1 MSPDEAETI
10 RRLVHGRS
18 GVMIDPAKPY
28 LIESRLAPLVRR
40 EGLDSLTDLIEAIR
54 AKRDERL
61 IWATAEALIS
71 HETAFFRD
79 RAPFEQFRE
88 EMLPALAAARGDR
101 PIRVWS
107 TACATGQEPYSLAMI
122 VDEERSKFAGARIE
136 LFGSDFSER
145 CLEKAQSGLYTQF
158 EIQRGLP
165 IRLLV
170 RHFELQGEM
179 WALSPRIRQMV
190 RWRRINLLANL
201 SSLGQ
206 FDVIFCRNVVS
217 SFDAATRRRV
227 LEQLAAALPEDGRL
241 VLGLAETVV
250 GVTEALTPV
259 SGRRGL
265 YAPNPGFRKAA

>member
-1 MSPDEAETI
+1 MSPDEAETV

-18 GVMIDPAKPY
+18 GVLIDPAKTY
-28 LIESRLAPLVRR
+28 LIESRLAPVVRR
-40 EGLDSLTDLIEAIR
+40 EGLATLSELIDAIQGR
-54 AKRDERL
+54 REERL

-79 RAPFEQFRE
+79 RAPFQQFRE
-88 EMLPALAAARGDR
+88 DILPALAERRANE

-107 TACATGQEPYSLAMI
+107 AACATGEEPYSLAMI
-122 VDEERSKFAGARIE
+122 VDEEQPKLHGARIE
-136 LFGSDFSER
+136 LFGSDLSER

-170 RHFELQGEM
+170 RHFEQQGEM

-201 SSLGQ
+201 SNLGR
-206 FDVIFCRNVVS
+206 FDVIFCRNVVA
-217 SFDAATRRRV
+217 SFDAPSRRRV

-241 VLGLAETVV
+241 ILGLTETVV
-250 GVTEALTPV
+250 GITDALTPV
-259 SGRRGL
+259 AGRRGV
-265 YAPNPGFRKAA
+265 YAPNPAFRKAA